1 MQAFEL
7 LADWPVDN
15 VAAAIIDRGGEIH
28 LHGDES
34 REFRL
39 ASVTKVIT
47 AWAVLIACEEGT
59 VSLTDAVGQEGCTVR
74 HLLAHAG
81 GYPFEG
87 EAPVGVPGA
96 RRIYSNT
103 GYEMLAAHLEARSE
117 MPFWEYVE
125 GSVFDPLGIVA
136 ASQTGSSAKDARL
149 DIVSLSLF
157 LAEIRRPRLLARET
171 FTEAVTPQFDDL
183 EGIVPGI
190 GRFDP
195 CPWGLGPEIHGIKH
209 PHWMSPNNSAATY
222 GHFGGSGTFVW
233 VDPIA
238 DVACAVLTDREFDQ
252 WALTHWPEFSSAV
265 LRDVVR

>member
-59 VSLTDAVGQEGCTVR
+59 VSLSDAVGQEGCTVR

-103 GYEMLAAHLEARSE
+103 GYEMLASHLEARSE

-136 ASQTGSSAKDARL
+136 ATQTGSSAKDAR
-149 DIVSLSLF
+149 
-157 LAEIRRPRLLARET
+157 
-171 FTEAVTPQFDDL
+171 
-183 EGIVPGI
+183 
-190 GRFDP
+190 
-195 CPWGLGPEIHGIKH
+195 
-209 PHWMSPNNSAATY
+209 
-222 GHFGGSGTFVW
+222 
-233 VDPIA
+233 
-238 DVACAVLTDREFDQ
+238 
-252 WALTHWPEFSSAV
+252 
-265 LRDVVR
+265 

>member
-7 LADWPVDN
+7 LAGWPVDN
-15 VAAAIIDRGGEIH
+15 VAAAVIDRAGEIH

-34 REFRL
+34 HEFRL

-59 VSLTDAVGQEGCTVR
+59 LSLTDAVGQEGCTVR

-87 EAPVGVPGA
+87 DTPIGSPGT
-96 RRIYSNT
+96 RRTYSNT
-103 GYEMLAAHLEARSE
+103 GYEMLAAHLEAQSE

-149 DIVSLSLF
+149 DIVGLSLF

-171 FTEAVTPQFDDL
+171 FVDAVTPQFDDL
-183 EGIVPGI
+183 EGVMPGV

-252 WALTHWPEFSSAV
+252 WALAHWPEFSSAV
-265 LRDVVR
+265 LRDVAR

>member
-1 MQAFEL
+1 MQAFDL
-7 LADWPVDN
+7 LAEWPVDN
-15 VAAAIIDRGGEIH
+15 VAAAMIGRDGEIH

-136 ASQTGSSAKDARL
+136 ATQTGSSAKDARL
-149 DIVSLSLF
+149 DIVGLSLF